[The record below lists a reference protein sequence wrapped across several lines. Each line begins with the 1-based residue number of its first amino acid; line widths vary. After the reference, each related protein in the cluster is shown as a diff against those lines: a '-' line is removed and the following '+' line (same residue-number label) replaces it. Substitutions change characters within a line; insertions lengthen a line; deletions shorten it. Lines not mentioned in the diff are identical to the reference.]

1 MGKTETSM
9 NIEQIKEA
17 VIKGRAADV
26 AALVEQALAAGLPPS
41 EILNEALCG
50 GMGVVGERFR
60 KNEIFVPQVLLAA
73 RAMKQ
78 GAELLK
84 PHLVAAGIEPFATA
98 VIGTIK
104 GDLHDIG
111 KNLVGMMLEGV
122 GFRVVDAGIGVAP
135 ETFVKLA
142 QEHQAAIIG
151 VSALLTTT
159 MVNMRGVVEAVRAAG
174 LPAKVIVGG
183 APVTQAFCDEIGA
196 DGYSPDAASASE
208 LASELAKR
216 LVF

>member
-1 MGKTETSM
+1 M
-9 NIEQIKEA
+9 
-17 VIKGRAADV
+17 
-26 AALVEQALAAGLPPS
+26 L
-41 EILNEALCG
+41 
-50 GMGVVGERFR
+50 
-60 KNEIFVPQVLLAA
+60 
-73 RAMKQ
+73 
-78 GAELLK
+78 
-84 PHLVAAGIEPFATA
+84 AGIVIATVFQFSLSISSTTISDMASGFMKEVLVSPVSRLSIAGGQFLSGA

-111 KNLVGMMLEGV
+111 KNLVGMMLEGA

-159 MVNMRGVVEAVRAAG
+159 MVNMRGVVEAARAAG
-174 LPAKVIVGG
+174 LSAKVIVGG

-196 DGYSPDAASASE
+196 DGYSPDAASA
-208 LASELAKR
+208 AELAKR
-216 LVF
+216 LVFSNR